1 MGRDSKESVNTLR
14 QSLGVLA
21 LIAVLGTA
29 AVLGVLNVP
38 RLAAQ
43 APAAQTHF
51 AFPNTP
57 AAKQLQAWL
66 AAFTSG
72 DRATIQAFVQK
83 VMTPGTPSNF
93 VDQTIQ
99 MRSQMGG
106 LDFQRVQESTEDRI
120 VAIAQTRISRERLR
134 IIVEVAA
141 AEPHRIAQISLDPAS
156 PPANEPPPPEMTP
169 AQAAFARTQPSTHQF
184 FAWLAAFNNGDRA
197 QYLRFLQNN
206 FPNRVSGLNQDMD
219 FRANTGGFEFKK
231 LEQASPTRAGG
242 LLLERDSDQF
252 ARFTLEV
259 EAAQPHRI
267 VSLGLAAIPRPAAF
281 PVSRLTENEAIAA
294 VKALLEKN
302 AAADR
307 FSGAVLVS
315 KNGKTLFSG
324 AYGLADREKK
334 IPNRLDTR
342 FRIGSMNKMFTAV
355 SVLQLAEAGKIKLTD
370 PLGKYITDYPNR
382 EIATKVTIHQLLTH
396 TGGTGDI
403 FGPEFDSHRLE
414 LRTLNDYVALYGKR
428 GPEFEPGNRW
438 EYSNYGMVLAGVV
451 IERVTHQSYY
461 DYVQVHVYKP
471 AGMTLSGSLPED
483 QAVANRSVGYR
494 RSDSSGWTPNTGTL
508 PYRGTSAGGGYSTV
522 GDLVG
527 FATALLSH
535 KLLNAS
541 YTELLITGKV
551 ATGRGP
557 GKYAYGFE
565 DERDKNGKGY
575 VGHGGGAPGM
585 NGDLRIYPKSGYVV
599 AVLANLDPPAAQRI
613 SEFLDSRLPQ

>member
-1 MGRDSKESVNTLR
+1 M
-14 QSLGVLA
+14 A
-21 LIAVLGTA
+21 LTVAIGTA
-29 AVLGVLNVP
+29 ACLEVLSAP

-43 APAAQTHF
+43 APAAQARF
-51 AFPNTP
+51 VFPNTP
-57 AAKQLQAWL
+57 AARQLQAWL

-106 LDFQRVQESTEDRI
+106 LDFQKVEESTEDRI
-120 VAIAQTRISRERLR
+120 VAIAQTRASRERLR
-134 IIVEVAA
+134 ITVEVAD
-141 AEPHRIAQISLDPAS
+141 AEPHRIAQISLEPVS
-156 PPANEPPPPEMTP
+156 PPANTPPPPEMTP

-184 FAWLAAFNNGDRA
+184 LAWLAAFNSGDRA

-206 FPNRVSGLNQDMD
+206 FPNRVSSLNQDME

-242 LLLERDSDQF
+242 LLQERDSDQF
-252 ARFTLEV
+252 ARFTLEA
-259 EAAQPHRI
+259 EATLPHRI
-267 VSLGLAAIPRPAAF
+267 VSLGLMAIPRPAAF
-281 PVSRLTENEAIAA
+281 PVPRLTESQAIAA
-294 VKALLEKN
+294 VKALLDKDT
-302 AAADR
+302 AADR
-307 FSGAVLVS
+307 FSGAVLVA
-315 KNGKTLFSG
+315 KNGRTIFSG

-334 IPNRLDTR
+334 IPNTLNTR

-355 SVLQLAEAGKIKLTD
+355 SVLQLVEAGKIKLTD
-370 PLGKYITDYPNR
+370 PVGKYITDYPNQ

-403 FGPEFDSHRLE
+403 FGPEFDTHRLQ
-414 LRTLNDYVALYGKR
+414 LRTLNDYAALYGKR
-428 GPEFEPGNRW
+428 GPQFAPGSRW
-438 EYSNYGMVLAGVV
+438 AYSNYGMVLAGVV

-461 DYVQVHVYKP
+461 DYVEEHVYKP
-471 AGMTLSGSLPED
+471 AGMTSSGSLPED
-483 QAVANRSVGYR
+483 QAVPNRSVGYM
-494 RSDSSGWTPNTGTL
+494 RSDSGGWKPNTDTL

-522 GDLVG
+522 GDLVR

-541 YTELLITGKV
+541 YTDLLITGKV

-565 DERDKNGKGY
+565 DERDKNGNGY

-585 NGDLRIYPKSGYVV
+585 NGELRIYPKSGYIV
-599 AVLANLDPPAAQRI
+599 AVLANLDPPAAQQI
-613 SEFLDSRLPQ
+613 SEFLDSRQPQ

>member
-1 MGRDSKESVNTLR
+1 M
-14 QSLGVLA
+14 LA

-219 FRANTGGFEFKK
+219 FRANTGGFEIKK

-324 AYGLADREKK
+324 AYGLAEREKK

-396 TGGTGDI
+396 TCDI
-403 FGPEFDSHRLE
+403 FGPECDSHRLE
-414 LRTLNDYVALYGKR
+414 LLTLKDYVALYGKR

-508 PYRGTSAGGGYSTV
+508 PYRVTSAGGGYSTV

>member
-1 MGRDSKESVNTLR
+1 M
-14 QSLGVLA
+14 A
-21 LIAVLGTA
+21 LTVAIGTA
-29 AVLGVLNVP
+29 ACLEVLSAP

-43 APAAQTHF
+43 APAAQARF
-51 AFPNTP
+51 VFPNTP
-57 AAKQLQAWL
+57 AARQLQAWL

-106 LDFQRVQESTEDRI
+106 LDFQKVEESTEDRI
-120 VAIAQTRISRERLR
+120 VAIAQTRASRERLR
-134 IIVEVAA
+134 ITVEVAD
-141 AEPHRIAQISLDPAS
+141 AEPHRIAQISLEPVS
-156 PPANEPPPPEMTP
+156 PPANTPPPPEMTP

-184 FAWLAAFNNGDRA
+184 LAWLAAFNSGDRA

-206 FPNRVSGLNQDMD
+206 FPNRVSSLNQDME

-242 LLLERDSDQF
+242 LLQERDSDQF
-252 ARFTLEV
+252 ARFTLEA
-259 EAAQPHRI
+259 EATLPHRI
-267 VSLGLAAIPRPAAF
+267 VSLGLMAIPRPAAF
-281 PVSRLTENEAIAA
+281 PVPRLTESQAIAA
-294 VKALLEKN
+294 VKALLDKDT
-302 AAADR
+302 AADR
-307 FSGAVLVS
+307 FSGAVLVA
-315 KNGKTLFSG
+315 KNGRTIFSG

-334 IPNRLDTR
+334 IPNTLNTR

-355 SVLQLAEAGKIKLTD
+355 SVLQLVEAGKIKLTD
-370 PLGKYITDYPNR
+370 PVGKYITDYPNQ

-403 FGPEFDSHRLE
+403 FGPEFDTHRLQ
-414 LRTLNDYVALYGKR
+414 LRTLNDYAALYGKR
-428 GPEFEPGNRW
+428 GPQFAPGSRW
-438 EYSNYGMVLAGVV
+438 AYSNYGMVLAGVV

-461 DYVQVHVYKP
+461 DYVQEHVYKP
-471 AGMTLSGSLPED
+471 AGMTSSGSLPED
-483 QAVANRSVGYR
+483 QAVPNRSVGYM
-494 RSDSSGWTPNTGTL
+494 RSDSGGWKPNTDTL

-522 GDLVG
+522 GDLVR

-541 YTELLITGKV
+541 YTDLLITGKV

-565 DERDKNGKGY
+565 DERDKNGNGY

-585 NGDLRIYPKSGYVV
+585 NGELRIYPKSGYIV
-599 AVLANLDPPAAQRI
+599 AVLANLDPPAAQQI
-613 SEFLDSRLPQ
+613 SEFLDSRQPQ

>member
-1 MGRDSKESVNTLR
+1 MGRDSKISVNTLR
-14 QSLGVLA
+14 QFLGVLA
-21 LIAVLGTA
+21 LIAALGTA
-29 AVLGVLNVP
+29 AGLGVLNVL

-66 AAFTSG
+66 AAFSSG

-93 VDQTIQ
+93 VEQTIE

-106 LDFQRVQESTEDRI
+106 LDFQRVEESTDDRI

-134 IIVEVAA
+134 ITVEVDA

-156 PPANEPPPPEMTP
+156 PPANEAPPPEMTP

-184 FAWLAAFNNGDRA
+184 FAWLAVFNSGDRA
-197 QYLRFLQNN
+197 QYLRFLQSN
-206 FPNRVSGLNQDMD
+206 FPNRVSGLNEDMD
-219 FRANTGGFEFKK
+219 FRASTGGFEFKK
-231 LEQASPTRAGG
+231 LEQASPTRVGG
-242 LLLERDSDQF
+242 LLQERDSDQF
-252 ARFTLEV
+252 ARFTLEA
-259 EAAQPHRI
+259 EAAPPHRI

-281 PVSRLTENEAIAA
+281 PVSRLTESGAIAA
-294 VKALLEKN
+294 VKALLDKDT
-302 AAADR
+302 AANR
-307 FSGAVLVS
+307 FSGAVMVA

-355 SVLQLAEAGKIKLTD
+355 SVLQLAEAGKIKLSD
-370 PLGKYITDYPNR
+370 PVGKYLTDYPNR

-403 FGPEFDSHRLE
+403 FGPEFDSHRLQ

-428 GPEFEPGNRW
+428 GPQFEPGSRW

-461 DYVQVHVYKP
+461 DNVQEHVYKP

-483 QAVANRSVGYR
+483 QAVADRSVGYMR
-494 RSDSSGWTPNTGTL
+494 ADSGGWTPNTETL

-522 GDLVG
+522 GDLVR
-527 FATALLSH
+527 FATALLNH
-535 KLLNAS
+535 KLLNS
-541 YTELLITGKV
+541 SSTELLFTGKV

-565 DERDKNGKGY
+565 DERDKNGNGY
-575 VGHGGGAPGM
+575 VGHGGGALGM